1 MEEGGFEGNQWNGAL
16 ELVQLKWNGQQQR
29 RRVLKKEIKLFHYN
43 SSLRGVTKSCS
54 AQTPGFFN
62 IGDDALLGNG
72 NVIKS
77 LNSQTLTNC
86 PA

>member
-43 SSLRGVTKSCS
+43 SSLRGVVQRRRLVSLTS
-54 AQTPGFFN
+54 ATMHC
-62 IGDDALLGNG
+62 LETEM
-72 NVIKS
+72 S
-77 LNSQTLTNC
+77 LKV
-86 PA
+86 